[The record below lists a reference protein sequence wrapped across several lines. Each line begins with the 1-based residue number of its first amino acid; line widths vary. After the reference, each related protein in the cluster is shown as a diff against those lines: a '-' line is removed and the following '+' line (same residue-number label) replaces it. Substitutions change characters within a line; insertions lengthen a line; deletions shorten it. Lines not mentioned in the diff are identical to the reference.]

1 MIFSHLRSLDGRGV
15 CHDGAHLDAREAAF
29 RPWGSA
35 RALLAGLL
43 LLAAAATRVTADPSA
58 TAADVAATVR
68 GSSAAP
74 VTTATNAPAHAPGGP
89 GAAHALTPP
98 EDLGDL
104 GAWLDY
110 KRDTHRFALPDEARL
125 FYRRGVLA
133 DRDGD
138 HSRAVRF
145 LRGAAELDPT
155 FVTPHLTLAAWA
167 LTRDPTEALLRYAV
181 VLGLVRS
188 SFLLQIEM
196 AANILFFTLHA
207 LFLGLL
213 ITSLMIVFLH
223 QAELRHMW
231 HERLSPGLASGSA
244 RVWSWVILVVPFVAG
259 LGLAVPAVV
268 FMGMLWPMLKVRER
282 TVFVAMLLALVAAP
296 FSGQVLG
303 RLAMPLREDRG
314 PLHGI
319 SALPDEAWSPSRQAS
334 VARLAEEH
342 PSNPFLQF
350 GLGWLAR
357 QGGDLTTA
365 EAAYRRA
372 LTLWPQDARVMN
384 NLANILVARGQSAPA
399 IELYRAAMDADPEN
413 AAAPF
418 NLSLVYTRQF
428 EYRAASEA
436 AARASALDFEL
447 VKNHQALG
455 TADGVLP
462 MADQWIAPATFWTT
476 VLKPEGVTAS
486 DVAMPPAWHGRVETS
501 SPLVGVLAILMAIGV
516 AVLGTRWQRA
526 IPLRGCANCGRVVC
540 RRCSQR
546 RRELALCPACA
557 QQEAQ
562 AESPEFARVLLARQR
577 SRRER
582 GQRILR
588 ATLAILVPGYG
599 LLSFQRVFRPTLMLA
614 GVVLLTAPWFGVV
627 APFSYHSWPGL
638 DAGTVSPV
646 LPIVGWFLIY
656 ANSLLGYLPHA
667 ARAAEL
673 SASLATPVRSRPSAA
688 GSVTAKAA

>member
-1 MIFSHLRSLDGRGV
+1 MIFSHLRSPDGRG
-15 CHDGAHLDAREAAF
+15 ARPPDALPAS
-29 RPWGSA
+29 PDPA
-35 RALLAGLL
+35 RLRGGLRLGLLAGLL
-43 LLAAAATRVTADPSA
+43 LSAAAATALAADPAEVGAEVAPTSA
-58 TAADVAATVR
+58 A
-68 GSSAAP
+68 SSAGPAASP
-74 VTTATNAPAHAPGGP
+74 GPPAAGDATRT
-89 GAAHALTPP
+89 LSPP
-98 EDLGDL
+98 DDIGDL

-110 KRDTHRFALPDEARL
+110 KRDTHRPALPDEARL
-125 FYRRGVLA
+125 FYRRGLLA

-155 FVTPHLTLAAWA
+155 FVTPHLTLASWA
-167 LTRDPTEALLRYAV
+167 LTRDPSQALLRYGV

-196 AANILFFTLHA
+196 VANVLFFTLHG

-213 ITSLMIVFLH
+213 VTSLMIVFLH

-231 HERLSPGLASGSA
+231 RERLAPGLASGTA
-244 RVWSWVILVVPFVAG
+244 RAWAWIILLVPFAAG
-259 LGLAVPAVV
+259 LGLALPAVV
-268 FMGMLWPMLKVRER
+268 FMGMLWPQLRVRER

-314 PLHGI
+314 PLYGI
-319 SALPDEAWSPSRQAS
+319 SALPDEAWSPERQAA
-334 VARLAEEH
+334 VARLAAEQ

-350 GLGWLAR
+350 GLGWMAR
-357 QGGDLTTA
+357 QGGDLATA
-365 EAAYRRA
+365 ETAYRRA
-372 LTLWPQDARVMN
+372 LKLWPGDARVMN
-384 NLANILVARGQSAPA
+384 NLANVLVTRGQSAAA
-399 IELYRAAMDADPEN
+399 IDLYQAAMEADPEN

-418 NLSLVYTRQF
+418 NLSLIYTRQF

-476 VLKPEGVTAS
+476 VLRPDDPKATEA
-486 DVAMPPAWHGRVETS
+486 AMPPAWHGRVETS
-501 SPLVGVLAILMAIGV
+501 SPVVGVVAVLLAIGGV
-516 AVLGTRWQRA
+516 VLGTRWQRA

-546 RRELALCPACA
+546 RREQALCPTCA
-557 QQEAQ
+557 QQESQ

-577 SRRER
+577 TRRER
-582 GQRILR
+582 VRR
-588 ATLAILVPGYG
+588 VVRTTLAAAIPGYG
-599 LLSFQRVFRPTLMLA
+599 LLAFQRVFRATAMIA
-614 GVVLLTAPWFGVV
+614 GSVLLTAPWFGVV

-638 DAGTVSPV
+638 GAGTVSPV
-646 LPIVGWFLIY
+646 VPVVGWFLIY
-656 ANSLLGYLPHA
+656 FNSMLGYLEQA
-667 ARAAEL
+667 ARAAEHA
-673 SASLATPVRSRPSAA
+673 ASLAAPVRSRPSAA

>member
-1 MIFSHLRSLDGRGV
+1 MIFSHLRSPDGRDGRDGRHPGVPPVARPAARWRGGRGV
-15 CHDGAHLDAREAAF
+15 
-29 RPWGSA
+29 
-35 RALLAGLL
+35 ALFAGLL
-43 LLAAAATRVTADPSA
+43 LLAATAARA
-58 TAADVAATVR
+58 TAAPAEAGGEVPSSASAPADPAATVPQ
-68 GSSAAP
+68 G
-74 VTTATNAPAHAPGGP
+74 AHS
-89 GAAHALTPP
+89 GAAARTLSPP
-98 EDLGDL
+98 DDLGDL

-110 KRDTHRFALPDEARL
+110 KRDTHRPALPDEARL
-125 FYRRGVLA
+125 FYRRGLLA

-138 HSRAVRF
+138 HPRAVRF

-167 LTRDPTEALLRYAV
+167 LTRDPSQALLRYGV
-181 VLGLVRS
+181 VLGMVRG

-196 AANILFFTLHA
+196 VANLLFFTLHG

-213 ITSLMIVFLH
+213 VTSLMIVVLH

-231 HERLSPGLASGSA
+231 RERLGPGLTSASA
-244 RVWSWVILVVPFVAG
+244 RAWSWVILLVPFATG
-259 LGLAVPAVV
+259 LGLAIPAVA
-268 FMGMLWPMLKVRER
+268 FMGMLWPLLRVRER
-282 TVFVAMLLALVAAP
+282 LVFATMLIALLAAP

-314 PLHGI
+314 PLYGI
-319 SALPDEAWSPSRQAS
+319 SALPDEAWSREKQAS
-334 VARLAEEH
+334 VARRAAEH
-342 PSNPFLQF
+342 PDNPFLQF

-357 QGGDLTTA
+357 QGGDLATA
-365 EAAYRRA
+365 ETAYRGA
-372 LTLWPQDARVMN
+372 LALWPGDARVMN
-384 NLANILVARGQSAPA
+384 NLANVLAARGQNAQA
-399 IELYRAAMDADPEN
+399 IDLYQAAVEADPEN

-476 VLKPEGVTAS
+476 VLKPGDLTAA
-486 DVAMPPAWHGRVETS
+486 DVAMPPVWYGRVETS
-501 SPLVGVLAILMAIGV
+501 SPWVALFGVLLAIAG
-516 AVLGTRWQRA
+516 AVIGTRWQQA

-540 RRCSQR
+540 RRCAQR
-546 RRELALCPACA
+546 RREQALCPICS

-577 SRRER
+577 KRRER

-588 ATLAILVPGYG
+588 TTLATVIPGYG
-599 LLSFQRVFRPTLMLA
+599 LLAFHRVFRATVMIA
-614 GVVLLTAPWFGVV
+614 GAVLLTAPWFGVA

-638 DAGTVSPV
+638 GAGTVSPV
-646 LPIVGWFLIY
+646 LPVLGWFLIY
-656 ANSLLGYLPHA
+656 ANSLLGYLSQD
-667 ARAAEL
+667 ARAAEHA
-673 SASLATPVRSRPSAA
+673 ASLASPVRSRPSAA